1 MLPRSW
7 RAKSCSPP
15 LMPAPHPSPSGVK
28 GAGEV
33 VLVGVAPAITNA
45 VYYATSV
52 RARHLPFRIEDL
64 I

>member
-1 MLPRSW
+1 
-7 RAKSCSPP
+7 
-15 LMPAPHPSPSGVK
+15 MPAPHPSPSGVK